1 MAGVL
6 GGRLKVHVPES
17 FSCFLARSKCSLL
30 SELGSEVLPL
40 SEHIVL
46 SSGLVRSQLK
56 LALLKH
62 LTGLKYNC
70 VFPLLNLVSVLNTH
84 FA

>member
-1 MAGVL
+1 MARVL
-6 GGRLKVHVPES
+6 RGRLTVHVPES
-17 FSCFLARSKCSLL
+17 FSCFLAHSKCSLL
-30 SELGSEVLPL
+30 GESGSEVIPL

-46 SSGLVRSQLK
+46 SSRLVRSQLE

-70 VFPLLNLVSVLNTH
+70 ISPLLNLVSVLNTH